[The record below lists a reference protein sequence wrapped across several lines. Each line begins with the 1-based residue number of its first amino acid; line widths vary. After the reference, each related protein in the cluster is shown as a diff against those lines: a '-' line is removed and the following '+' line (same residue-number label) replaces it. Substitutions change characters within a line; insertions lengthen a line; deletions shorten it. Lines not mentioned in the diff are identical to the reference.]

1 MKAAEVVSKDKKLN
15 SSIQNFKDQIDN
27 SAVKNQGFTFSHAV
41 SDLANIND
49 AKNQVLE
56 SIPGIGTAIK
66 NKRVAKDTAKNVAMN
81 MGTGAIKS
89 VEGAADAAS
98 DLIFNPWEQ
107 KLTYGYD
114 YLTKGKKTADENL
127 KDLIKQQEEDIK
139 KNRTAKFLK
148 DIGYTDVAD
157 ELEKKSL
164 VKRDNLGGQVSQ
176 GIGGMVPSLV
186 LGQAF
191 GGTPDLKSTAGLT
204 GKEKAAAV
212 LGNMGKTYMSQ
223 LPANAMLSSSAYGG
237 GMEEALNEGANMN
250 QARLYGL
257 SDAAIESLTEMMTG
271 GIPGLQGKGGLD
283 QLTDLAINKTG
294 GYVNPALKT
303 IRSALGEGL
312 EEYTST
318 MLNPLA
324 KKIYSDK
331 EIDWK
336 KQNEEALQS
345 GLVGTITGAF
355 LNGGQTMQDF
365 QNVKNQN
372 TYNKLN
378 NQIEQQN
385 QELTDKLKHD
395 YKISDEDLNQL
406 NKLAEQRNAI
416 EPYVENT
423 NKISEDNI
431 LNKTYDSADVVN
443 EAIKNYTDKQ
453 NIENELIKDKNKY
466 VEELRDL
473 NNFKENLQP
482 QRKYESIDEI
492 QQKLM
497 AQQNNQNVE
506 TNEPSVNSQ
515 EFKDAQ
521 QKLRDGTATERERKY
536 IQTATEAQNT
546 QHLIEDMDE
555 VAKNYEPIA
564 NEKSM
569 KQAEAQLANY
579 KSVEEQAQYV
589 RGLLSSG
596 KRITPSDITAA
607 QLVLK
612 NAAATK
618 NTQLYQDVLAD
629 TAMLGTEYGQ
639 VVQAMSQI
647 QKLSPTG
654 QLDMLERF
662 INRERARGN
671 RAYDNVEV
679 TQEMRDRI
687 LECYDEN
694 GKVNQEQFD
703 NTMEDIKNE
712 LANNIKSDIGEKAR
726 SWRYLSMLGNPKTH
740 VRNVVANTAMFLVKD
755 YKDFLNSVGQ
765 DIFIRDKANKTSTLA
780 FSSKD
785 VRNLA
790 NETWEQ
796 VKDMAEGNKYN
807 EKNDLENRKRI
818 FKFGLAEWARKTNEN
833 LLTKEDLFAKK
844 LNYKKS
850 FKRYLTAQGIK
861 TAEDIKNNPQI
872 VERAKEFALQE
883 ANVATFNQKNK
894 LSEYLNS
901 MDYKLGTPGK
911 LLRGAIIPFTRTP
924 LNIAKTGIEYTP
936 GTGMLTTIA
945 DVKKAPKSMKGT
957 VLIDGL
963 SKQMA
968 GGSLAILGYALAK
981 SGHVKAT
988 SGEDKDDKFEQ
999 SMGADMDYSIKL
1011 GDTSYDLS
1019 WLSPSA
1025 MPFFVGARMFD
1036 VLDKQ
1041 EGINENLILESLAST
1056 LDPLSEMSVVK
1067 SFTDILKS
1075 YQKSSTGMLKD
1086 MGVSTMQSYLSQYIP
1101 TLSGQFARWVDDT
1114 KRTTSADKNSP
1125 NKISQETLRQ
1135 LQYKIPGLRN
1145 MLPESTDMYGN
1156 TNKEYNK
1163 GHLVKGSELFNLDTK
1178 DNGIVKGID
1187 SFFNSF
1193 VSPMNKKE
1201 DKMTDEDKEILRVY
1215 NQVGDS
1221 DIIPSYLP
1229 QYLKYNNNYEM
1240 TREQYNDYKKVYGEA
1255 FTQNIK
1261 ELMNTSDYK
1270 NASDDEKSEMIEGI
1284 MKYSKDKAKDT
1295 YLTLQGEDYR
1305 KTNKKGKKSYYES
1318 DKVDSLTDNNFS
1330 IADYYIYKANTPNIV
1345 YGDADTI
1352 RNRLNLIN
1360 TFGIDK
1366 QVFSDYMTEIGN
1378 IEADKDANGKTIS
1391 GSKKM
1396 KIFNYINSLDLTKEQ
1411 KIMLMKK
1418 MYKSFN
1424 YYDNQLYGTINNSGL
1439 TSAEKQSLKNFL
1451 KIGE

>member
-1 MKAAEVVSKDKKLN
+1 
-15 SSIQNFKDQIDN
+15 
-27 SAVKNQGFTFSHAV
+27 
-41 SDLANIND
+41 
-49 AKNQVLE
+49 
-56 SIPGIGTAIK
+56 
-66 NKRVAKDTAKNVAMN
+66 MN

-89 VEGAADAAS
+89 VEGAADMAS

-127 KDLIKQQEEDIK
+127 KDLLKQQEEDIK

-157 ELEKKSL
+157 ELEKNSL

-191 GGTPDLKSTAGLT
+191 GGNPQMTDLKGLT
-204 GKEKAAAV
+204 GKEKAAAIAK
-212 LGNMGKTYMSQ
+212 NMGKTYISQ

-237 GMEEALNEGANMN
+237 GMEEALNEGANMD

-257 SDAAIESLTEMMTG
+257 TDAAIENLTEMMTG
-271 GIPGLQGKGGLD
+271 GIPGLEGKGGLD

-312 EEYTST
+312 EEYTSG

-331 EIDWK
+331 EIDWEK
-336 KQNEEALQS
+336 ANKEALQE
-345 GLVGTITGAF
+345 GLIGTITGAF
-355 LNGGQTMQDF
+355 LNSGNTMQDF

-378 NQIEQQN
+378 NQIETKN

-406 NKLAEQRNAI
+406 NELAEKRNAI

-423 NKISEDNI
+423 NKIAENNI
-431 LNKTYDSADVVN
+431 LNKTYDGADVVN
-443 EAIKNYTDKQ
+443 EAIKNYTNRQ
-453 NIENELIKDKNKY
+453 NVQENVQNNEQTRNFNEVNKEWTDLARKIENDYEEFGGTTAENEKRLNELSFERDKA
-466 VEELRDL
+466 
-473 NNFKENLQP
+473 
-482 QRKYESIDEI
+482 SI
-492 QQKLM
+492 
-497 AQQNNQNVE
+497 NQ
-506 TNEPSVNSQ
+506 PSVNSQ

-555 VAKNYEPIA
+555 VAKNYQPIS

-569 KQAEAQLANY
+569 RQAEAQLANY
-579 KSVEEQAQYV
+579 KTIEEQEHYI
-589 RGLLSSG
+589 RSLLTSG
-596 KRITPSDITAA
+596 KRITPADMTAS

-612 NAAATK
+612 NVAATK
-618 NTQLYQDVLAD
+618 NSQVYQDVLAD
-629 TAMLGTEYGQ
+629 MAMIQTEYGQ
-639 VVQAMSQI
+639 VIQAASQI

-679 TQEMRDRI
+679 TPEMRDRI
-687 LECYDEN
+687 FECYDEN

-712 LANNIKSDIGEKAR
+712 LAANIKADIGEKAR

-755 YKDFLNSVGQ
+755 YKDFLNSLGQ

-785 VRNLA
+785 VKNLA

-807 EKNDLENRKRI
+807 EKNDLENRKRVY
-818 FKFGLAEWARKTNEN
+818 KLAPLEGARKLNEN
-833 LLTKEDLFAKK
+833 LLTKEDLLAKK
-844 LNYKKS
+844 FNYKKS

-872 VERAKEFALQE
+872 VEKAKEFALQE

-945 DVKKAPKSMKGT
+945 DMNKAPKSMRGT
-957 VLIDGL
+957 IFIDGL

-981 SGHVKAT
+981 SGYVKAT
-988 SGEDKDDKFEQ
+988 AGEDKDDKFEQ
-999 SMGADMDYSIKL
+999 SMGAKMDYSIKL

-1067 SFTDILKS
+1067 SFTDVLKS
-1075 YQKSSTGMLKD
+1075 YQQSSTGMLKD
-1086 MGVSTMQSYLSQYIP
+1086 MGVSTIQSYLSQYIP
-1101 TLSGQFARWVDDT
+1101 TLSGQFARMFDDT

-1156 TNKEYNK
+1156 ANKEYNK
-1163 GHLVKGSELFNLDTK
+1163 GHIIKGAEMFGIDTK
-1178 DNGIVKGID
+1178 NDWLGKGID
-1187 SFFNSF
+1187 TLFNSF
-1193 VSPMNKKE
+1193 VSPANKKE
-1201 DKMTDEDKEILRVY
+1201 DKMTDEDREILRVY

-1229 QYLKYNNNYEM
+1229 QYLKYNNNNYEM

-1366 QVFSDYMTEIGN
+1366 QVFSDYMTEIGS

-1418 MYKSFN
+1418 MYKSFD